1 MSASSEAVTSVACSP
16 PVSRSTASRSS
27 SARGAPDDS
36 DLTAWSS
43 ATGIP
48 IVSFA
53 DATAFGDTVI
63 LAVRGADH
71 AVGGVLDG
79 AGGPEAF
86 AGKVVI
92 DVTNPLVAGDDGP
105 ALESTEVSGGEAL
118 QERLP
123 DAKVVK
129 AFNTVGNT
137 LMVDPQLPGGPP
149 VMFIAGDDEDGVAVV
164 GAILE
169 AFGWRWLNVGG
180 IERSRELEAL
190 CILWVAIG
198 RRSGSWSHA
207 FTAAAELAAWSDS
220 VQVEP
225 VHDDGRVAV
234 GLGRHAQRD
243 VAAAELV
250 ERPVGGQRAGD
261 PQTGEVARERL
272 RRLQVLVVADR
283 LPRVELRSRRRADRS
298 GAGGGGRGPSPGR

>member
-1 MSASSEAVTSVACSP
+1 MTNVPLPTHVGVLGSGDVGRVLAAGLAHHGIKAVLGT
-16 PVSRSTASRSS
+16 RRT
-27 SARGAPDDS
+27 DDA

-53 DATAFGDTVI
+53 EATAFGDTVI

-92 DVTNPLVAGDDGP
+92 DVTNPLVFGDGGP
-105 ALESTEVSGGEAL
+105 QLESTEISGGEAL
-118 QERLP
+118 QGRLP
-123 DAKVVK
+123 QASVVK

-149 VMFIAGDDEDGVAVV
+149 VMFIAGDDEDAVARV

-180 IERSRELEAL
+180 IERSRELESL

-198 RRSGSWSHA
+198 SRSGSWSHA
-207 FTAAAELAAWSDS
+207 FTL
-220 VQVEP
+220 
-225 VHDDGRVAV
+225 
-234 GLGRHAQRD
+234 
-243 VAAAELV
+243 
-250 ERPVGGQRAGD
+250 
-261 PQTGEVARERL
+261 
-272 RRLQVLVVADR
+272 LQN
-283 LPRVELRSRRRADRS
+283 
-298 GAGGGGRGPSPGR
+298 

>member
-1 MSASSEAVTSVACSP
+1 MTSAP
-16 PVSRSTASRSS
+16 LPSRVGVLGSGDVGRVLAAGLAHHGIEVVLGTR
-27 SARGAPDDS
+27 RTDDS

-79 AGGPEAF
+79 AGGPGAF

-129 AFNTVGNT
+129 AFNIVGNT

-149 VMFIAGDDEDGVAVV
+149 VMFIAGDDEDAVAVV

-180 IERSRELEAL
+180 IERSRELESL

-207 FTAAAELAAWSDS
+207 FTL
-220 VQVEP
+220 
-225 VHDDGRVAV
+225 
-234 GLGRHAQRD
+234 
-243 VAAAELV
+243 
-250 ERPVGGQRAGD
+250 
-261 PQTGEVARERL
+261 
-272 RRLQVLVVADR
+272 LQN
-283 LPRVELRSRRRADRS
+283 
-298 GAGGGGRGPSPGR
+298 

>member
-1 MSASSEAVTSVACSP
+1 MTNVPLPTRVGVLGSGDVGRVLAAGLAHHGIETVLGT
-16 PVSRSTASRSS
+16 RRT
-27 SARGAPDDS
+27 DDA

-48 IVSFA
+48 IVTFA
-53 DATAFGDTVI
+53 EATGFGDTVI

-92 DVTNPLVAGDDGP
+92 DVTNPLVFGEGGP

-118 QERLP
+118 QLRLP
-123 DAKVVK
+123 DAQVVK

-149 VMFIAGDDEDGVAVV
+149 VMFIAGDDEDAVARV
-164 GAILE
+164 GAILD

-180 IERSRELEAL
+180 IERSRELESL

-198 RRSGSWSHA
+198 SRSGSWSHA
-207 FTAAAELAAWSDS
+207 FTL
-220 VQVEP
+220 
-225 VHDDGRVAV
+225 
-234 GLGRHAQRD
+234 
-243 VAAAELV
+243 
-250 ERPVGGQRAGD
+250 
-261 PQTGEVARERL
+261 
-272 RRLQVLVVADR
+272 LQN
-283 LPRVELRSRRRADRS
+283 
-298 GAGGGGRGPSPGR
+298 

>member
-1 MSASSEAVTSVACSP
+1 MTNVPLPPRVGVLGSGDVGRVLAAGLAHHGIEAVLGT
-16 PVSRSTASRSS
+16 RRT
-27 SARGAPDDS
+27 DDS

-48 IVSFA
+48 IVTFA
-53 DATAFGDTVI
+53 EATAFGDTVI

-79 AGGPEAF
+79 AGGPSAF

-92 DVTNPLVAGDDGP
+92 DVTNPLVFGEGGP
-105 ALESTEVSGGEAL
+105 SLESTEVSGGEAL
-118 QERLP
+118 QQRLP
-123 DAKVVK
+123 DANVVK

-149 VMFIAGDDEDGVAVV
+149 VMFIAGDDEEAVAQV

-180 IERSRELEAL
+180 IERSRELESL

-198 RRSGSWSHA
+198 ARSGSWSHA
-207 FTAAAELAAWSDS
+207 FTM
-220 VQVEP
+220 
-225 VHDDGRVAV
+225 
-234 GLGRHAQRD
+234 
-243 VAAAELV
+243 
-250 ERPVGGQRAGD
+250 
-261 PQTGEVARERL
+261 
-272 RRLQVLVVADR
+272 LQN
-283 LPRVELRSRRRADRS
+283 
-298 GAGGGGRGPSPGR
+298 

>member
-1 MSASSEAVTSVACSP
+1 MTNIP
-16 PVSRSTASRSS
+16 LP
-27 SARGAPDDS
+27 ARVGVLGSGDVGRVLAAGLAHHGVEVVLGTRRTDDA

-48 IVSFA
+48 IVLFA

-92 DVTNPLVAGDDGP
+92 DVTNPLVFGDGGP
-105 ALESTEVSGGEAL
+105 QLESTEISGGEAL
-118 QERLP
+118 QGRLP
-123 DAKVVK
+123 QASVVK

-149 VMFIAGDDEDGVAVV
+149 VMFIAGDDEDAVARV

-180 IERSRELEAL
+180 IERSRELESL

-198 RRSGSWSHA
+198 SRSGSWSHA
-207 FTAAAELAAWSDS
+207 FTL
-220 VQVEP
+220 
-225 VHDDGRVAV
+225 
-234 GLGRHAQRD
+234 
-243 VAAAELV
+243 
-250 ERPVGGQRAGD
+250 
-261 PQTGEVARERL
+261 
-272 RRLQVLVVADR
+272 LQN
-283 LPRVELRSRRRADRS
+283 
-298 GAGGGGRGPSPGR
+298 